1 MIGQIIEFIK
11 TVPDVIWS
19 GIVASGIT
27 FLGVMLSNRS
37 NTKRLILQ
45 LDHDAREKAKD
56 KINNLRRE
64 VYLKAIEDIEATNIH
79 IGTLANRDLANSNMN
94 AEIQA
99 IGASLAKLKLVAE
112 PETARL
118 AGELSAAMGALFL
131 KLLPRL
137 MPLMEAK
144 SDIEINDSAYIGSS
158 AEASRIMR
166 EMHKFNEEGR
176 QDTNIFQV
184 LQKSHEFFCD
194 QAQKYADAR
203 ALAYDVR
210 DVRLHEFNAMLLP
223 DMKEISKLQL
233 KVTVA
238 LREDLGIVSDFSDL
252 QRQLERHW
260 AVMEAGFGD
269 AMKDIKKE

>member
-1 MIGQIIEFIK
+1 MPSEIIDAIK
-11 TVPDVIWS
+11 LVPDVIWS
-19 GIVASGIT
+19 AIVASGIT
-27 FLGVMLSNRS
+27 FLGVMLSNKS
-37 NTKRLILQ
+37 NTSRLVLQ
-45 LDHDAREKAKD
+45 LEHDAREKSKD

-79 IGTLANRDLANSNMN
+79 MGTLANRDLTNSNMS

-99 IGASLAKLKLVAE
+99 IGASIAKLRLVAE

-131 KLLPRL
+131 QLLPRL
-137 MPLMEAK
+137 MPVLEAR
-144 SDIEINDSAYIGSS
+144 SDIEINDSAYISSS

-176 QDTNIFQV
+176 QDANIFQT

-194 QAQKYADAR
+194 QAQTYADAR
-203 ALAYDVR
+203 AVAYDVR
-210 DVRLHEFNAMLLP
+210 DIRMHEFNAMLLP
-223 DMKEISKLQL
+223 EMKEISKLQL

-238 LREDLGIVSDFSDL
+238 IRKDLGIVSDVADL

-260 AVMEAGFGD
+260 AVMEAGFGN
-269 AMKDIKKE
+269 AMRDIKKD

>member
-1 MIGQIIEFIK
+1 MTSEVVQFLQL
-11 TVPDVIWS
+11 VPGVIWS
-19 GIVASGIT
+19 AIVASGIT
-27 FLGVMLSNRS
+27 LFGVMLSNKS
-37 NTKRLILQ
+37 NTSRLILQ
-45 LDHDAREKAKD
+45 LEHDAREKSKD
-56 KINNLRRE
+56 KLNNLRRE

-79 IGTLANRDLANSNMN
+79 ISTLANRDLANSNMN
-94 AEIQA
+94 VEIQA
-99 IGASLAKLKLVAE
+99 IGASIAKLKLVAE
-112 PETARL
+112 SDTARL
-118 AGELSAAMGALFL
+118 AGELSAALGALVL

-137 MPLMEAK
+137 MPLLEAK
-144 SDIEINDSAYIGSS
+144 SDIEINDSAYISSS

-176 QDTNIFQV
+176 QDANIFQT

-194 QAQKYADAR
+194 QAQQYADAR

-210 DVRLHEFNAMLLP
+210 NVRMHEFNAMLIP

-238 LREDLGIVSDFSDL
+238 IRNDLGIVSDVADL

-260 AVMEAGFGD
+260 AVMEAGFSN
-269 AMKDIKKE
+269 AMRDIKKE

>member
-1 MIGQIIEFIK
+1 MISEIVALFK
-11 TVPDVIWS
+11 LVPDVIWS
-19 GIVASGIT
+19 AVVASGIT
-27 FLGVMLSNRS
+27 FLGVMLSNKS
-37 NTKRLILQ
+37 NTGRLVLQ
-45 LDHDAREKAKD
+45 LEHDAREKSKD

-79 IGTLANRDLANSNMN
+79 IGTLANRDLANSNMT
-94 AEIQA
+94 AEIHA
-99 IGASLAKLKLVAE
+99 IGSSIAKLRLVAE

-131 KLLPRL
+131 QLLPRL
-137 MPLMEAK
+137 MPVLDAR
-144 SDIEINDSAYIGSS
+144 SDIEINDSAYISSS
-158 AEASRIMR
+158 AEASRILR

-176 QDTNIFQV
+176 QDANIFQT

-194 QAQKYADAR
+194 QAQKYANAR
-203 ALAYDVR
+203 AVAYDVR
-210 DVRLHEFNAMLLP
+210 DVKMHEFNAMLLP

-233 KVTVA
+233 KVMVA
-238 LREDLGIVSDFSDL
+238 IRNDLGIVSDVADL

-269 AMKDIKKE
+269 AMRDMKKD

>member
-1 MIGQIIEFIK
+1 MIGQIIEFMK

-37 NTKRLILQ
+37 NTSRLILQ
-45 LDHDAREKAKD
+45 LEHDAREKSKD

-79 IGTLANRDLANSNMN
+79 IGTWANRDLANLNMN
-94 AEIQA
+94 AETQA
-99 IGASLAKLKLVAE
+99 IGASIAKLKLVAE
-112 PETARL
+112 PETSRL
-118 AGELSAAMGALFL
+118 AGDLSAALGALFL

-137 MPLMEAK
+137 MPLLEAR
-144 SDIEINDSAYIGSS
+144 SDIEINDSAYISSS

-176 QDTNIFQV
+176 QDANIFQT

-194 QAQKYADAR
+194 QAQQYADAR
-203 ALAYDVR
+203 ALAYELR
-210 DVRLHEFNAMLLP
+210 EARMHEFNAMLLP

-233 KVTVA
+233 KVAVA
-238 LREDLGIVSDFSDL
+238 IRTDLGIVSDVADL
-252 QRQLERHW
+252 QRQLERQW
-260 AVMEAGFGD
+260 AVMEAGFSD
-269 AMKDIKKE
+269 AMKELKVG

>member
-1 MIGQIIEFIK
+1 MFEQLISYLKDIPN
-11 TVPDVIWS
+11 VVWS
-19 GIVASGIT
+19 GIVASCIT
-27 FLGVMLSNRS
+27 LFGVMLSNGS
-37 NTKRLILQ
+37 NTKRLKLQ
-45 LDHDAREKAKD
+45 LDHDAREKSKD
-56 KINNLRRE
+56 KINNLRKE

-79 IGTLANRDLANSNMN
+79 ISTLANRDLTNSNMN

-99 IGASLAKLKLVAE
+99 IGASIAKLKLVAE

-118 AGELSAAMGALFL
+118 AGELSAALGALFL

-137 MPLMEAK
+137 IPLMEAK
-144 SDIEINDSAYIGSS
+144 SEIEINDSAYISSS

-176 QDTNIFQV
+176 QDANIFQT

-194 QAQKYADAR
+194 QAQQYADAR
-203 ALAYDVR
+203 AIAYDVR
-210 DVRLHEFNAMLLP
+210 NAKMHEFNAMLIP

-233 KVTVA
+233 KLTVA
-238 LREDLGIVSDFSDL
+238 IRKDLGIVSDVADL

-260 AVMEAGFGD
+260 AVMEAGLGD
-269 AMKDIKKE
+269 VINNLKKE